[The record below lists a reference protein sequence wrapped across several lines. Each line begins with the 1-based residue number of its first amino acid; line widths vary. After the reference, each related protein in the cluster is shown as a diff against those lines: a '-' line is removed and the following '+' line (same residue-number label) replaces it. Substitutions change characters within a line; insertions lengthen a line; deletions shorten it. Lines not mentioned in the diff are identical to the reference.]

1 MRAVRNIVSIDEEN
15 CNGCGECVLAC
26 AEGAIQIVDGKARLI
41 SESYCDGLGACIG
54 DCPQGAITVEQREAA
69 AFDEEAVHEHLAGQ
83 SQSGA
88 KLTSDSGGGEELP
101 CGCPGSAA
109 QTLVTDSVADS
120 ETTAPES
127 SAAPSQL
134 GQWPVQIHLVPPHAP
149 YLQGSKLLITADC
162 VPFAFADFHRR
173 FLAGRAVLVGCPKL
187 DDAWFYR
194 TKLAQIFDQNDIQS
208 IEVGQ
213 MEVPCCHGLL
223 RIVREAL
230 ADAGKEIP
238 LTVTTVGIR
247 GDIVETR
254 AQATA

>member
-1 MRAVRNIVSIDEEN
+1 
-15 CNGCGECVLAC
+15 VLAC
-26 AEGAIQIVDGKARLI
+26 AEGAIKIVDGKARLI

-69 AFDEEAVHEHLAGQ
+69 AFDEKAVHEHLARQAQ
-83 SQSGA
+83 STAGTA
-88 KLTSDSGGGEELP
+88 ACSGGGGDLP
-101 CGCPGSAA
+101 CGCPGSTA
-109 QTLVTDSVADS
+109 QTLVRDSVADS
-120 ETTAPES
+120 KTIEAES
-127 SAAPSQL
+127 GAAPSQL

-149 YLQGSKLLITADC
+149 YLERAKLLITADC

-187 DDAWFYR
+187 DDAGFYR
-194 TKLAQIFDQNDIQS
+194 AKLAQILGQNDIQS
-208 IEVGQ
+208 IEVVH

-223 RIVREAL
+223 KIVREAL

-254 AQATA
+254 EQVTA

>member
-1 MRAVRNIVSIDEEN
+1 MRTLRNIVNIDEEK
-15 CNGCGECVLAC
+15 CNGCGQCVLAC

-54 DCPQGAITVEQREAA
+54 DCPQDAITVEQREAS
-69 AFDEEAVHEHLAGQ
+69 AFDEEAVQEHLARQ

-88 KLTSDSGGGEELP
+88 KPKAGPGGGAELP
-101 CGCPGSAA
+101 RGCPGSAA
-109 QTLVTDSVADS
+109 QTLVRDSVADP
-120 ETTAPES
+120 EAAAAES

-149 YLQGSKLLITADC
+149 YLQGAKLLITADC

-187 DDAWFYR
+187 DDASFYR
-194 TKLAQIFDQNDIQS
+194 TKLAQIFGQNDLRS
-208 IEVGQ
+208 IEVVH

-223 RIVREAL
+223 KIVREAL

-238 LTVTTVGIR
+238 LTVTTVGVR

-254 AQATA
+254 VQATA